1 MNRSTLLI
9 PLLCGNLDKER
20 LSSILKNTKHKE
32 FKKWE
37 TENIPYTIRKERLE
51 FFNNYIQKV
60 EINASA

>member
-37 TENIPYTIRKERLE
+37 TENIPYTIRK
-51 FFNNYIQKV
+51 
-60 EINASA
+60 